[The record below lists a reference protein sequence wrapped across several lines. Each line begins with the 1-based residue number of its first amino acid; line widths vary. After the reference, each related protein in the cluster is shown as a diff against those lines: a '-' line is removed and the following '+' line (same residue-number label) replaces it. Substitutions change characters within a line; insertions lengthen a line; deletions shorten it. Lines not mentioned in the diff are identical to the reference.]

1 MIIKILSS
9 AIKINLKQGLKVFI
23 MISGISL
30 CILVITLVTSISLG
44 ARQLVNE
51 TLQQFGPTSIIVFA
65 GGRRQ
70 PGQPFQRYTTMT
82 LDDVKSIKDQISG
95 IVAIDPEANSN
106 MNAKYR
112 AQNIDTIVSGATP
125 SFTTAWDWNVAEGR
139 FFTERENAS
148 MSRVAVIGTKV
159 AKQLFQGENPL
170 GKLIRIGTTPFTVI
184 GVLTSLGTTPNGID
198 RDNRIVI
205 PLNTMM
211 KRMLNQTYITMMRI
225 KFAPDTN
232 INVVADEISTI
243 LRYNHKL
250 TTSGLPDDFTIITPD
265 KVMEFL
271 NKINSTLNI
280 FLVVSTIVAII
291 IGSVVVSNI
300 MQASISEREKE
311 IALRRAF
318 GATKSLIV
326 IQVFLEIFVISI
338 IGSIFGATLGALL
351 GIIMEHLTGIHV
363 SISPLLFLVAFS
375 ISTIIALIAGI
386 QPAIKASSYDPAAVL
401 QR

>member
-23 MISGISL
+23 MIAGISL

-70 PGQPFQRYTTMT
+70 PGQPFQRSTTMT
-82 LDDVKSIKDQISG
+82 LDDVRSISDQISG
-95 IVAIDPEANSN
+95 IVAIDPEATSN
-106 MNAKYR
+106 MNAKYG
-112 AQNIDTIVSGATP
+112 AQNIDTIIVGATP
-125 SFTTAWDWNVAEGR
+125 MFTTAWDWDVAEGR
-139 FFTERENAS
+139 FFTERENIS
-148 MSRVAVIGTKV
+148 MSRVAIIGTTV
-159 AKQLFQGENPL
+159 ERQLFQGQNPL
-170 GKLIRIGTTPFTVI
+170 GKTIRIGTTPFIVI
-184 GVLTSLGTTPNGID
+184 GVLSSLGTTPNGMD
-198 RDNRIVI
+198 RDNRIII
-205 PLNTMM
+205 PLNTML

-225 KFAPDTN
+225 KFARGTN
-232 INVVADEISTI
+232 INSVAGEISTI

-250 TTSGLPDDFTIITPD
+250 TAQGLPDDFTIITPD
-265 KVMEFL
+265 QVMEFL
-271 NKINSTLNI
+271 NRINSTLNM
-280 FLVVSTIVAII
+280 FLVVSTIISII

-318 GATKSLIV
+318 GATKSLII

-338 IGSIFGATLGALL
+338 IGSFFGAIFGAILGLIV
-351 GIIMEHLTGIHV
+351 GHFTGIHV

-375 ISTIIALIAGI
+375 VSTLIALIAGI
-386 QPAIKASSYDPAAVL
+386 QPAIKASSYDPAVVL

>member
-23 MISGISL
+23 MIAGISL

-44 ARQLVNE
+44 ARQLVND
-51 TLQQFGPTSIIVFA
+51 TLQQFGPTSVIVFA

-70 PGQPFQRYTTMT
+70 PGQPFQRATTMT
-82 LDDVKSIKDQISG
+82 LDDVRSISDQVSG
-95 IVAIDPEANSN
+95 IAAIDPEANSN
-106 MNAKYR
+106 MNAKYK
-112 AQNIDTIVSGATP
+112 AQNIDTNVSGATP
-125 SFTTAWDWNVAEGR
+125 SFTSAWNWDVSEGR
-139 FFTERENAS
+139 FFTERESVS
-148 MSRVAVIGTKV
+148 MSRVAVIGSTV
-159 AKQLFQGENPL
+159 AKQLFQGESPL

-184 GVLTSLGTTPNGID
+184 GVLSTLGTTPNGMD

-205 PLNTMM
+205 PLNTML

-225 KFAPDTN
+225 KFLPGTDMTTA
-232 INVVADEISTI
+232 AGEISTI

-250 TTSGLPDDFTIITPD
+250 TVQDLPDDFTVITPD
-265 KVMEFL
+265 QVMQFL
-271 NKINSTLNI
+271 NRINSTLNI
-280 FLVVSTIVAII
+280 FLVVSTLVSII

-318 GATKSLIV
+318 GATKSLII
-326 IQVFLEIFVISI
+326 IQVFLEIFFISI
-338 IGSIFGATLGALL
+338 IGSVFGATLGAIFGL
-351 GIIMEHLTGIHV
+351 IMGHFTGINV
-363 SISPLLFLVAFS
+363 SISPILFIVAFS
-375 ISTIIALIAGI
+375 VSTIIALLAGI
-386 QPAIKASSYDPAAVL
+386 QPAIKASSYDPAVVL